1 MGLTSGLAR
10 LAGRAPVPVFPVV
23 GAGGRRAAIA
33 VGTLDGIEVVTTP
46 RAAVV
51 LLVVGRVTRALL
63 GPVLALHDQL
73 PGPRAAVQWRVDG
86 GGDRGVGGEGGT
98 GEADDLAGAL
108 PGLVV
113 ATPGDGQQLRRLM
126 GELLSGSRP
135 STPPALPPVEPAAWR
150 GVGPYGQGGTG
161 MTGGVPY
168 GRPMPGWADDR
179 DGLKLDQL
187 KLRLGPAFPPFPPG
201 LVLDVD
207 VQGDVLQRVA
217 VGDNPF
223 VSWPGDAPVSVAD
236 STDFTAARAQA
247 VAVADLEMA
256 RARHHLVWL
265 AGALRHH
272 GLAARGERVLRLASG
287 LTLGDTAA
295 VEALA
300 RSVVRSRS
308 LEWATDGVGV
318 VSGDGLPAG
327 PVARAGGS
335 TADARADDEAYRDLG
350 FEPVMGSGGD
360 ARARMRQRVAEAV
373 QALHLA
379 ARAGDGQRAPG
390 GAVEGPRG
398 TLPGAGGGETT
409 PSSALLDRLPDL
421 LAGQEW
427 GDAVTTVV
435 SLDLDLEEA
444 AMSTGSAVAT

>member
-10 LAGRAPVPVFPVV
+10 LARRAPVPVFPVV
-23 GAGGRRAAIA
+23 GAGGRRAAT
-33 VGTLDGIEVVTTP
+33 VLPTLDGIEVVTTP

-63 GPVLALHDQL
+63 APVLALHDQL

-86 GGDRGVGGEGGT
+86 GGDGDG
-98 GEADDLAGAL
+98 DDLAGVL
-108 PGLVV
+108 PGLV
-113 ATPGDGQQLRRLM
+113 AAPPGDGEQLRRLM
-126 GELLSGSRP
+126 GELVSGARTS
-135 STPPALPPVEPAAWR
+135 SPPALPPVEPAAWR

-201 LVLDVD
+201 LVLDLE
-207 VQGDVLQRVA
+207 VQGDVLQTAA

-223 VSWPGDAPVSVAD
+223 VSWPGDPPVTVTDSVEFA
-236 STDFTAARAQA
+236 AARTEA
-247 VAVADLEMA
+247 VAVADLELA

-287 LTLGDTAA
+287 LTIGDAAA
-295 VEALA
+295 VQALA

-308 LEWATDGVGV
+308 LAWATDGVGV
-318 VSGDGLPAG
+318 MSGDGLPAG
-327 PVARAGGS
+327 PVARAAGDVR
-335 TADARADDEAYRDLG
+335 DARVADDAYRDLG
-350 FEPVMGSGGD
+350 FEPVTDAGGD
-360 ARARMRQRVAEAV
+360 ARARLRQRVTEVV
-373 QALHLA
+373 QALELA
-379 ARAGDGQRAPG
+379 ERCGDRRREPG

-398 TLPGAGGGETT
+398 TLAAGEGEST
-409 PSSALLDRLPDL
+409 PSAALLERLPDL

-444 AMSTGSAVAT
+444 ALGAGAPVGT

>member
-1 MGLTSGLAR
+1 MGLTSVLAR

-23 GAGGRRAAIA
+23 GAGGRRAATA
-33 VGTLDGIEVVTTP
+33 LRTLHGIDVVTTP

-86 GGDRGVGGEGGT
+86 GDG
-98 GEADDLAGAL
+98 DDLAGVL
-108 PGLVV
+108 PALVV
-113 ATPGDGQQLRRLM
+113 TPPGDGQRLQRLM
-126 GELLSGSRP
+126 GELLSGARP
-135 STPPALPPVEPAAWR
+135 SSPPALPPVEPAAWR
-150 GVGPYGQGGTG
+150 GVGPYGQGGAG

-168 GRPMPGWADDR
+168 GRPLPGWADDR

-201 LVLDVD
+201 LVLDVE
-207 VQGDVLQRVA
+207 VQGDVLQTVS

-223 VSWPGDAPVSVAD
+223 VSWPGDPPVTVAD
-236 STDFTAARAQA
+236 STEFTAARTEA
-247 VAVADLEMA
+247 VAVADLELA

-265 AGALRHH
+265 AGALGHH

-287 LTLGDTAA
+287 LTIGDAAA

-308 LEWATDGVGV
+308 LAWATDGVGV
-318 VSGDGLPAG
+318 LPGDGLPGG
-327 PVARAGGS
+327 PVARAAGS
-335 TADARADDEAYRDLG
+335 DADARAGDEAYRDLG
-350 FEPVMGSGGD
+350 FEPVTGAGGD
-360 ARARMRQRVAEAV
+360 ARARLRQRVSEAA
-373 QALHLA
+373 QALQLA
-379 ARAGDGQRAPG
+379 ERAGDRQRAPG
-390 GAVEGPRG
+390 GPVEGPRG
-398 TLPGAGGGETT
+398 ILPAAGGGEAT
-409 PSSALLDRLPDL
+409 PSAALLERLPDV

-427 GDAVTTVV
+427 GDAVTTIV

-444 AMSTGSAVAT
+444 ALGADAAVTT

>member
-1 MGLTSGLAR
+1 GLTSGLAR

-23 GAGGRRAAIA
+23 GAGGRRAATA
-33 VGTLDGIEVVTTP
+33 VRTLDGIEVVTTP

-73 PGPRAAVQWRVDG
+73 PGPRAAVQWRVAGDDGDG
-86 GGDRGVGGEGGT
+86 GDGG
-98 GEADDLAGAL
+98 DLAGVL
-108 PGLVV
+108 PALVV
-113 ATPGDGQQLRRLM
+113 TPPGDGERLHRLM
-126 GELLSGSRP
+126 GELVSGTRP
-135 STPPALPPVEPAAWR
+135 SSPPALPPVEPAAWR

-168 GRPMPGWADDR
+168 GRPIPGWADDR

-187 KLRLGPAFPPFPPG
+187 KVRLGPAFPPFPPG
-201 LVLDVD
+201 LVLDVE
-207 VQGDVLQRVA
+207 VQGDVLQTVS

-223 VSWPGDAPVSVAD
+223 VSWSGDPPVSVAD
-236 STDFTAARAQA
+236 STEFTAARTEA
-247 VAVADLEMA
+247 VAVADLELA

-265 AGALRHH
+265 AAALRHH

-287 LTLGDTAA
+287 LTVADRAA

-308 LEWATDGVGV
+308 LAWATDGVGV
-318 VSGDGLPAG
+318 LSGDGLPAG
-327 PVARAGGS
+327 PVARAAGS
-335 TADARADDEAYRDLG
+335 DADARTGDEAYRDLG
-350 FEPVMGSGGD
+350 FEPVTGAGGD
-360 ARARMRQRVAEAV
+360 ARARLRQRVAEAV
-373 QALHLA
+373 QALELA
-379 ARAGDGQRAPG
+379 ERAGDRRREPG

-398 TLPGAGGGETT
+398 TLPAGEGEST
-409 PSSALLDRLPDL
+409 PSAALLDRLPDV

-444 AMSTGSAVAT
+444 ALGAGAAVAT